1 MQGTRSLSSSIE
13 CSIHYILQ
21 ELSPSIGYLI
31 TDPFASHV
39 VRSLL
44 VLLSPTLS
52 NDSNSVSTSLRSKKS
67 QKWKSKQ
74 GIMTS
79 MFTKDKG
86 KGQEA
91 SISAVP
97 PSFREAARR
106 LVESV
111 RQKLNDNEV
120 RALAANKAASPTL
133 KVSSSL
139 SAPSQTSMTSATDV
153 D

>member
-1 MQGTRSLSSSIE
+1 MER
-13 CSIHYILQ
+13 SIHYILQ

-31 TDPFASHV
+31 TNPFASHV

-44 VLLSPTLS
+44 ALLSPTLFG
-52 NDSNSVSTSLRSKKS
+52 NDSKSVSASLRSKKS
-67 QKWKSKQ
+67 QKWKAKQ

-79 MFTKDKG
+79 MFTGDKG
-86 KGQEA
+86 KGKES

-97 PSFREAARR
+97 PSFAEAARR

-111 RQKLNDNEV
+111 RQELNDNEV

-133 KVSSSL
+133 KVSSS
-139 SAPSQTSMTSATDV
+139 SSVPFQTSITLATDV
-153 D
+153 DRG

>member
-1 MQGTRSLSSSIE
+1 MTNLILDICEVLIASHRLRSALN
-13 CSIHYILQ
+13 LPQ
-21 ELSPSIGYLI
+21 ELLPSIGYLI

-52 NDSNSVSTSLRSKKS
+52 ANDSFSSSLRSKKS
-67 QKWKSKQ
+67 QKWKAKQ
-74 GIMTS
+74 GDMTS
-79 MFTKDKG
+79 MFMKDIKG
-86 KGQEA
+86 KGKEP
-91 SISAVP
+91 SISAIP
-97 PSFREAARR
+97 PSFGEAARR

-133 KVSSSL
+133 KVSSS
-139 SAPSQTSMTSATDV
+139 
-153 D
+153 